1 MTTKRKTGQGQGP
14 ALDPVQTRRVK
25 VPERSGAGRDLVRDR
40 GPDLVRGRGQDR
52 EPGVNVK
59 KPSYLASDAL
69 EK

>member
-1 MTTKRKTGQGQGP
+1 MTTKRKTGQGPGP

-25 VPERSGAGRDLVRDR
+25 VPERSGAGRDLGR
-40 GPDLVRGRGQDR
+40 DLVRGRGPDQ